1 MEFKRLNNMT
11 GKDPVLNRRIATIF
25 LNDLQNFKTIFSQL
39 VNASQLEAIQFQ
51 HHKIK
56 PSLVIFELEVL
67 SKQFEELILQAKT
80 GLIQS
85 PSDERLQGILEITEE
100 KINAV
105 KDYIQQMA

>member
-25 LNDLQNFKTIFSQL
+25 LNDFQNFKSGFSQL
-39 VNASQLEAIQFQ
+39 ADSNQLDAIQFQ
-51 HHKIK
+51 LHKIK

-67 SKQFEELILQAKT
+67 SKQFEELLQQAKT
-80 GLIQS
+80 GIILS
-85 PSDERLQGILEITEE
+85 SSDEKLVTVLETSAE

-105 KDYIQQMA
+105 KEYIRQIS